1 MNELEKAKALADLNK
16 IHVIVGGLTMIYD
29 ARDFLTDH
37 ADTIRALCA
46 PAEVTQPVV
55 ERWHNEKGEHVGS
68 LITSKEPQ
76 PVSSK
81 PVAWRVKNDAD
92 TWLYFDNDKHVDAW
106 AATFDTAVESLYTHP
121 DRTSEALLAA
131 SAMLDKIE
139 RVVGGTIINRE
150 TGESFTVVDLDVI
163 RKAIH
168 QHEAK
173 P

>member
-1 MNELEKAKALADLNK
+1 MTIEDQKAKALTDLKEFMNSGPERSWEEAADIIAYHSK
-16 IHVIVGGLTMIYD
+16 TIY
-29 ARDFLTDH
+29 A
-37 ADTIRALCA
+37 ALI
-46 PAEVTQPVV
+46 AEVTQPD
-55 ERWHNEKGEHVGS
+55 
-68 LITSKEPQ
+68 
-76 PVSSK
+76 K
-81 PVAWRVKNDAD
+81 PVAWGIFHPNGILSSLVKEDSTCSA
-92 TWLYFDNDKHVDAW
+92 
-106 AATFDTAVESLYTHP
+106 ESQIRPLYTHP